1 MNRFY
6 CEKEMEII
14 EALRGGT
21 LNAEL
26 ARHASS
32 CAICADTLAV
42 SELLQ
47 SDRSATHV
55 LPDPDFLWWKAHL
68 ATKQMALERAT
79 RPIDLVRKVSYL
91 GLAVAGV
98 WLVFVQ
104 GHLESLMTALS
115 KHQSWLTG
123 GLAEIALLMGVGAL
137 IFTLLSSFYLARP
150 EK

>member
-1 MNRFY
+1 MKRFY

-42 SELLQ
+42 SEFLQ
-47 SDRSATHV
+47 TDRRAAHV
-55 LPDPDFLWWKAHL
+55 PPDPDFLWWKAHL
-68 ATKQMALERAT
+68 ASKQMAVERAT
-79 RPIDLVRKVSYL
+79 RSIGLVRKGSYL
-91 GLAVAGV
+91 GVAVAGL
-98 WLVFVQ
+98 WLVFGQ

-123 GLAEIALLMGVGAL
+123 SLGETAVFMGVGAL
-137 IFTLLSSFYLARP
+137 IFTLLSSLYLARP

>member
-1 MNRFY
+1 MNRLY

-26 ARHASS
+26 ARHASI

-42 SELLQ
+42 SEFLQ
-47 SDRSATHV
+47 TDRRAAQV
-55 LPDPDFLWWKAHL
+55 VPDPDCLWWKAHL
-68 ATKQMALERAT
+68 ASRQKAVERAT
-79 RPIDLVRKVSYL
+79 RSIGLVRKVSYL
-91 GLAVAGV
+91 GVAVTGL
-98 WLVFVQ
+98 WLVFAQ

-123 GLAEIALLMGVGAL
+123 GLGETAVFMGVGAL
-137 IFTLLSSFYLARP
+137 IFTLLSSLYLARP